1 MDAWTKGLAGNNC
14 AGSGRRGARLAT
26 PEERAYREEASD
38 EQSASAT
45 ATARPGQSPKGDGRR
60 SQLGCIGGQNG
71 AVMPGQALTWGLA
84 TELPPP
90 AGVGTGHSV
99 REQLDR
105 LVAEMFDRGIRFE
118 DARREFE
125 RRYIARALAQAK
137 GNLSRAADLLGVH
150 RNTLTRKV
158 AEYRLDRRR
167 PDPS

>member
-1 MDAWTKGLAGNNC
+1 
-14 AGSGRRGARLAT
+14 
-26 PEERAYREEASD
+26 
-38 EQSASAT
+38 
-45 ATARPGQSPKGDGRR
+45 
-60 SQLGCIGGQNG
+60 
-71 AVMPGQALTWGLA
+71 
-84 TELPPP
+84 
-90 AGVGTGHSV
+90 
-99 REQLDR
+99 
-105 LVAEMFDRGIRFE
+105 MFDRGIRFE